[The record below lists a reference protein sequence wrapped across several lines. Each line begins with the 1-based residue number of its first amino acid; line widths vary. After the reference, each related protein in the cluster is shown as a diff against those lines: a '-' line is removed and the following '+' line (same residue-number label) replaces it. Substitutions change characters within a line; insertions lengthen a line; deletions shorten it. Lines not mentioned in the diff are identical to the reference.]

1 MPSAPDTLLLAPT
14 DRVPNNPRLPVLLY
28 RAVARGA
35 DGEGTASA
43 FERLFAANGWPA
55 QWRAGIFDYHHY
67 HATSHEVL
75 GVARGSATVLLG
87 SPDGER
93 VEIGAGDVVVLPA
106 GTGHCR
112 VRCSPD
118 FLVVGGY
125 PDGQQDYD
133 LRTAP
138 PTDGIRAR
146 IAAVPVPPQDPV
158 QGRDGA
164 LVRLWAAG

>member
-1 MPSAPDTLLLAPT
+1 MSGAVIHR
-14 DRVPNNPRLPVLLY
+14 RV
-28 RAVARGA
+28 GEA
-35 DGEGTASA
+35 DPEW
-43 FERLFAANGWPA
+43 FENRFAENGWTGA
-55 QWRAGIFDYHHY
+55 WRNGVYGYHHY

-87 SPDGER
+87 GPEGER
-93 VEIGAGDVVVLPA
+93 VEIAVGDVVVLPA

-125 PDGQQDYD
+125 PEGQQDYD

-138 PTDGIRAR
+138 PTDEIRAR

-158 QGRDGA
+158 QGRDGS